1 MADEPGSPELG
12 GMVMGGLSGIETALI
27 LLVGLSGLA
36 IGLVVLFSSLD
47 WWIEY
52 FADSMVQRSERRRKK
67 ALTKPSLEG

>member
-1 MADEPGSPELG
+1 
-12 GMVMGGLSGIETALI
+12 MGGLSGIETALV

-52 FADSMVQRSERRRKK
+52 FADSMVQRSERRRHRYLAGIQKK
-67 ALTKPSLEG
+67 VRDEGA

>member
-1 MADEPGSPELG
+1 
-12 GMVMGGLSGIETALI
+12 MGGLSGIETALI

-52 FADSMVQRSERRRKK
+52 FADSMVHRSERRRKK

>member
-1 MADEPGSPELG
+1 
-12 GMVMGGLSGIETALI
+12 MVMGGLSGIETALI

-52 FADSMVQRSERRRKK
+52 CADSMVQRSERRRKK

>member
-1 MADEPGSPELG
+1 
-12 GMVMGGLSGIETALI
+12 MVMALI